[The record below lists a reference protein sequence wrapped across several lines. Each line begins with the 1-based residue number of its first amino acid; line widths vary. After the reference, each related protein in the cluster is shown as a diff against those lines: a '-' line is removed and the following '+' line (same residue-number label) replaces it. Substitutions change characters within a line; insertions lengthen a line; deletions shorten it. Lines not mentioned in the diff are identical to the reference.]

1 VPITPH
7 LKGRTFDP
15 ATIKVMGIA
24 FEKACATLNLE
35 KYRMERV
42 LVAEA
47 VIAHARHGITD
58 ADKLAWL
65 AAKEVKGYG
74 R

>member
-1 VPITPH
+1 VPITPY

-24 FEKACATLNLE
+24 FEKACATLQIE
-35 KYRMERV
+35 KHHLERV
-42 LVAEA
+42 LVAET
-47 VIAHARHGITD
+47 VIAHARRGITD
-58 ADKLAWL
+58 ADKLA
-65 AAKEVKGYG
+65 AAVVNEIKGYD